1 MENVCFLLS
10 FFFSLDL
17 SDTSTIDKDL
27 KLTIKKESHLQSQ
40 GEDYFAKFQKFHNG
54 YKDNYVE
61 NIQPGQVYWE
71 VDVAA
76 EAGWEHGLTV
86 RYYPKE
92 KKGSVWQTLFS
103 KSFEN
108 ISLSVKND
116 RLYAVRE
123 GEETPIVTQIPSR
136 VGVYVDSEKRQVIFC
151 NADNMSLLHTVW
163 CGDK

>member
-1 MENVCFLLS
+1 MLVSCYP
-10 FFFSLDL
+10 FFSLDL

-27 KLTIKKESHLQSQ
+27 KLTLKKDSHLRSQ
-40 GEDYFAKFQKFHNG
+40 GEDYFAKSQKFHNG
-54 YKDNYVE
+54 YENNYVE

-71 VDVAA
+71 VDVGA

-92 KKGSVWQTLFS
+92 KTGSVWQTLFS
-103 KSFEN
+103 KSFES

-116 RLYAVRE
+116 RLYAVRG

-136 VGVYVDSEKRQVIFC
+136 VGVYVDSDKRQVVFC
-151 NADNMSLLHTVW
+151 NADNIQ
-163 CGDK
+163 